1 MHKLY
6 RNSLRAIFTL
16 ALIALPFFMKG
27 ADAVTWSGNIVTDSD
42 NSGHIELEAK
52 VKPGYHFYSF
62 APEGGYNSLEINVTG
77 NSAILS
83 TGDIAASVA
92 PESHYY
98 ENTGDLSSWDKDVEF
113 SIPFTFNKDEGY
125 KINVKIR
132 YQACDATQCLMVE
145 TVKMSFTGNGYVETE
160 DGDEIPAAADT
171 TSAVNNSGVKA
182 NDSGVTAAGGTDAIS
197 TTDTSINTVWWKP
210 VSTVTPTTDQSPW
223 AILVIG
229 FAGGLA
235 ALLTPCVWPLIPM
248 TLSFFLKKKKNKGF
262 NSGALTYGASIVVIY
277 LVLGIAITLLFGAGK
292 LNELSTNAIFNIIF
306 FLILVIFAI
315 SFFGAFDIKLP
326 QKWSNAM
333 DSRAERTSGV
343 ISIFFMAFTLVL
355 VSFSCTGPIIGTLLV
370 EAASQGSIL
379 GPALGMGGFALGLA
393 VPFTV
398 CAFFPGML
406 KEMPKSGGWLNSVKV
421 VLGFCE
427 LILSLKFLSV
437 ADLAYGWRL
446 LDREVFLS
454 LWIVLFVLLGLYLLG
469 KLRFSHDEK
478 TEHVGVGRFVLAIIP
493 LAFAVYLLPGLW
505 GAPLKACSAFVPP
518 LNTQDF
524 NLYEK
529 AHYTEFSD
537 YDEGMRYAAE
547 HHKPVLLDFSGH
559 GCVNCR
565 NMEVAVFDTDEVRN
579 FLTENFVV
587 IKLMVDDKKDLDK
600 PIEITANGK
609 KHEIETVGEKWSF
622 LQSYKFGATSQPY
635 YIVLNNEGEP
645 LNDPVYYDNSVK
657 NFMLWLNK
665 GLKKYNAEEENQN

>member
-1 MHKLY
+1 MQRIYWK
-6 RNSLRAIFTL
+6 RMRFIL
-16 ALIALPFFMKG
+16 ALALLLFPFAMKG
-27 ADAVTWSGNIVTDSD
+27 ADGVEWTGSIVTENDTIGYID
-42 NSGHIELEAK
+42 LKAK
-52 VKPGYHFYSF
+52 VEPGYHFYSF
-62 APEGGYNSLEINVTG
+62 APDGGYNSLEIKAIG

-83 TGDIAASVA
+83 TGDIAASAA
-92 PESHYY
+92 PKSHYD
-98 ENTGDLSSWDKDVEF
+98 ENMGAKLSSWDKDVEF
-113 SIPFTFNKDEGY
+113 TIPFTFKKDEGY
-125 KINVKIR
+125 KIDVKIR
-132 YQACDATQCLMVE
+132 YQACDTTQCLTPK
-145 TVKMSFTGNGYVETE
+145 TVNLSYTGNGYVEA
-160 DGDEIPAAADT
+160 DEQPADT
-171 TSAVNNSGVKA
+171 ASTASSGANTLTS
-182 NDSGVTAAGGTDAIS
+182 NDPAI
-197 TTDTSINTVWWKP
+197 NPALWQP
-210 VSTVTPTTDQSPW
+210 VSTKTPTSDQSPW
-223 AILVIG
+223 AILIIG

-248 TLSFFLKKKKNKGF
+248 TLSFFLKKKKSNGF
-262 NSGALTYGASIVVIY
+262 NSGAMTYGASIVVIY

-306 FLILVIFAI
+306 FLILVVFAI

-333 DSRAERTSGV
+333 DSRAEKTSGV

-393 VPFTV
+393 LPFTIF
-398 CAFFPGML
+398 AFFPGML

-437 ADLAYGWRL
+437 ADLAYGWRI
-446 LDREVFLS
+446 LDREVFIS
-454 LWIVLFVLLGLYLLG
+454 LWIVLFVLLGMYLLG

-478 TEHVGVGRFVLAIIP
+478 KEHVGVGRFILAIFP

-524 NLYEK
+524 NLYE
-529 AHYTEFSD
+529 HGTHTEFSD
-537 YDEGMRYAAE
+537 YDEGMAYAAE
-547 HHKPVLLDFSGH
+547 QHKPVLLDFSGF

-565 NMEVAVFDTDEVRN
+565 NMEAAVLNTDKVRD
-579 FLTENFVV
+579 FLTQNFIV
-587 IKLMVDDKKDLDK
+587 IKLMVDDKHDLPK
-600 PIEITANGK
+600 PIEVKVDGK
-609 KHEIETVGEKWSF
+609 TTILETVGEKWSF
-622 LQSYKFGATSQPY
+622 LQDYKFGAASQPY
-635 YIVLNNEGEP
+635 YIVLNNEGKP
-645 LNDPVYYDNSVK
+645 MNDPVYYDNDVES
-657 NFMLWLNK
+657 FMLWLDK
-665 GLKKYNAEEENQN
+665 GLDRYNKESGLGK